1 MESLNVFLNKLNK
14 INNLV
19 KFRIFK
25 LIILMNSQN
34 FNQVQVF
41 KNFKENQKHKFLK
54 IFRQNNLSKYLNK
67 MINPKFQTIYKQN
80 KIYYL

>member
-1 MESLNVFLNKLNK
+1 MNKLNK

-67 MINPKFQTIYKQN
+67 MINPKFQTIHKQN

>member
-1 MESLNVFLNKLNK
+1 
-14 INNLV
+14 
-19 KFRIFK
+19 
-25 LIILMNSQN
+25 MNSQN

>member
-1 MESLNVFLNKLNK
+1 MNKLNK